1 MKNENLLL
9 EEQKSCRLASM
20 DQNMIDKAVIR
31 NCKRRKINQN
41 IAWLDF
47 RKTYGMVPHAW
58 IIKALKLIG
67 AAPNLITLLKS
78 TMIHWKIELIS
89 GDISL
94 GAVNINR
101 GIFQGNALTPL
112 LFFILL
118 IPLTLVLRQMSPLL
132 NFTNL

>member
-1 MKNENLLL
+1 M
-9 EEQKSCRLASM
+9 AP
-20 DQNMIDKAVIR
+20 D
-31 NCKRRKINQN
+31 
-41 IAWLDF
+41 
-47 RKTYGMVPHAW
+47 AW

-67 AAPNLITLLKS
+67 AAPNLITLPKS

-94 GAVNINR
+94 GALNVNR
-101 GIFQGNALTPL
+101 GIFQENALTPL